1 MRISQNILTNT
12 TLNNLNTN
20 LETMLRIQEKL
31 STGRDITRPTDGPVR
46 FSGALTLRTAIGANE
61 QYKKNADFAITWLNT
76 TDNAIQEGNSVLQRI
91 RELTV
96 RASSD
101 TLSGD
106 ERNAIANEVDELA
119 KQMRAVANA
128 DLNGRYLF
136 AGNDTTREPY
146 PNKGNVPFPDPA
158 SGPDTGNGTRM
169 KLEIGQAVTIEFN
182 SPGVN
187 VFGRTLGEDVTSG
200 NQPAD
205 PDNIFLVL
213 SKLSTALRANDQK
226 AVSDVLPQL
235 DRRHQ
240 AFLTEQSVIGG
251 KVSRLLL
258 LKERLADQ
266 NVELSRFKSETE
278 DADMSKLITDLN
290 RQDSVYRASLAAG
303 SRVIQPTLVD
313 YLR

>member
-12 TLNNLNTN
+12 TLTNLNSN
-20 LETMLRIQEKL
+20 LETMLGIQEKL
-31 STGRDITRPTDGPVR
+31 ATGRDITRPTDGPVR
-46 FSGALTLRTAIGANE
+46 FSQSLTLRSAIGVNE
-61 QYKKNADFAITWLNT
+61 QFNKNADFAIMWLNT
-76 TDNAIQEGNSVLQRI
+76 TDNSIQEANSVLQRI

-119 KQMRAVANA
+119 KQMRAIANT
-128 DLNGRYLF
+128 DLNGRHLF
-136 AGNDTTREPY
+136 AGNDTTRQPY
-146 PNKGNVPFPDPA
+146 PNPNNEAHPDPTA
-158 SGPDTGNGTRM
+158 GPDTSNGTRM

-187 VFGRTLGEDVTSG
+187 VFGRSVAGDVTSG
-200 NQPAD
+200 NQPVD

-213 SKLSTALRANDQK
+213 SKLSTALRSNDQK
-226 AVSDVLPQL
+226 AVSDMLPQL
-235 DRRHQ
+235 DKRHQ

-251 KVSRLLL
+251 KVNRLQLL
-258 LKERLADQ
+258 QERLADQ
-266 NVELSRFKSETE
+266 NVELSKFKSETE